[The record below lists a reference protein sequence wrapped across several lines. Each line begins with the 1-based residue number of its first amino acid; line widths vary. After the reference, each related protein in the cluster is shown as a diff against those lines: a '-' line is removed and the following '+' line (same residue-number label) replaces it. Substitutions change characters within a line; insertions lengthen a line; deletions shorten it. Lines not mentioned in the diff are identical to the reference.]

1 MLPMASGTP
10 QNFMTTHHT
19 TTPQSTASSDHT
31 FLMSASPRRRGSMD
45 NYRPKILSTVG
56 QRPACLVSASVT
68 FVGDNELYAFGG
80 FDQYTDEVYNH
91 VLRLNLETRQWSLI
105 DNYGDIPS
113 VRMGHTATL
122 WQNGKLL
129 VFGGENEHRM
139 YLSDVI
145 IFDIKTAHWHAPDI
159 RGQPPRGRAR
169 HAAVI
174 HDDKLFIVGGLSG
187 FEDST
192 ILDDI
197 CYLDLKTWTWSRT
210 WRFVPRFDH
219 TCWVWGSRLW
229 VFGGITEGMERVNGL
244 WWYDFKQD
252 PTIRNL
258 PAENVARTSIPP
270 RQARPQYPYLTPPSS
285 GASTH
290 TANSAGLVQASQ
302 ASIGSRRLPMAPGS
316 VSSVDF
322 VSGTNIP
329 LQNQGTHFH
338 ALSSGC
344 LLDFVTPS
352 ATPSETSLCA
362 LDLDAMRWE
371 KLIDGREIF
380 NSAYRWHYCA
390 LNEEGTF
397 AWLLG
402 CPIRGGTNNGANEY
416 LSDVLPI
423 DLRKL
428 GLLGN
433 NLDTAVRLEQS
444 RLPASDSHIE
454 APFSGLGADLAK
466 FFDKAPETGSGT
478 DFVVVADSED
488 IDEGDSI
495 ADENV
500 SVKASAPIHVHS
512 FILQARWPHFA
523 RMIAAQMA
531 EFHSKRLHVPEP
543 YSAVR
548 AFLFYL
554 YADTI
559 MYGPDSGTNLND
571 VAGMLVMANLY
582 DMPRLRTLCRNL
594 LGRELDVEH
603 AALIWDRAGVANE
616 EWLKR
621 RAARF
626 CMTHWG
632 RVVRTAGFL
641 NLRRA
646 SLMELCQEVD
656 TEGRVLGAEELE
668 VVGGLG
674 GATLS
679 GGVSIIEPIRQRK
692 PSVIHDEAE
701 SSDDD
706 QGMELT

>member
-1 MLPMASGTP
+1 
-10 QNFMTTHHT
+10 
-19 TTPQSTASSDHT
+19 
-31 FLMSASPRRRGSMD
+31 
-45 NYRPKILSTVG
+45 
-56 QRPACLVSASVT
+56 
-68 FVGDNELYAFGG
+68 
-80 FDQYTDEVYNH
+80 
-91 VLRLNLETRQWSLI
+91 
-105 DNYGDIPS
+105 
-113 VRMGHTATL
+113 
-122 WQNGKLL
+122 
-129 VFGGENEHRM
+129 
-139 YLSDVI
+139 
-145 IFDIKTAHWHAPDI
+145 
-159 RGQPPRGRAR
+159 
-169 HAAVI
+169 
-174 HDDKLFIVGGLSG
+174 
-187 FEDST
+187 
-192 ILDDI
+192 
-197 CYLDLKTWTWSRT
+197 
-210 WRFVPRFDH
+210 
-219 TCWVWGSRLW
+219 
-229 VFGGITEGMERVNGL
+229 
-244 WWYDFKQD
+244 
-252 PTIRNL
+252 
-258 PAENVARTSIPP
+258 
-270 RQARPQYPYLTPPSS
+270 
-285 GASTH
+285 
-290 TANSAGLVQASQ
+290 
-302 ASIGSRRLPMAPGS
+302 
-316 VSSVDF
+316 
-322 VSGTNIP
+322 
-329 LQNQGTHFH
+329 
-338 ALSSGC
+338 
-344 LLDFVTPS
+344 
-352 ATPSETSLCA
+352 
-362 LDLDAMRWE
+362 MRWE

-402 CPIRGGTNNGANEY
+402 CPIRGVTGHGANEY

-444 RLPASDSHIE
+444 RLPASDSHVE
-454 APFSGLGADLAK
+454 ASFSGLGADLAK

-478 DFVVVADSED
+478 DFIVVADSED

-495 ADENV
+495 ADDNV
-500 SVKASAPIHVHS
+500 SVKASDPIHVHS

-559 MYGPDSGTNLND
+559 NYGPNSGTNLND

-679 GGVSIIEPIRQRK
+679 GGVSIVEPIRQRR

-701 SSDDD
+701 SSEDD